1 MAKVTAVVEIA
12 EIEGDTKATLPVAVH
27 EGAVLNAAFA
37 AKVIVTDVAAD
48 NPVML
53 PLLLVEPVVTVP
65 AEAVGIVPASCKSPP
80 IGIVKTS
87 VAPLFITKWIAFE
100 DAVPRVK
107 SPLLDQ
113 TYPVFARLNEPVP
126 V

>member
-1 MAKVTAVVEIA
+1 MVEIE
-12 EIEGDTKATLPVAVH
+12 EIEGDTKATLPIAVH

-53 PLLLVEPVVTVP
+53 PLLLVEPVVIVP

-87 VAPLFITKWIAFE
+87 VAPLLITKWIALFE
-100 DAVPRVK
+100 EVPSVK
-107 SPLLDQ
+107 SPLLDH
-113 TYPVFARLNEPVP
+113 TKPAFARLNEPVP